1 MLISNIV
8 NGVNTKLAGETMTFN
23 QLKLFLSETIDDIN
37 RELCATYPSFDDL
50 KESDNYNYFPD
61 KYIRSV
67 VITGAA
73 YKFYETDEE
82 GIVTATQYHYDFMDN
97 LFYMKR
103 DYSCKVPTE
112 YQDTDR
118 GYVIGPELRAGVTL
132 GMTGWC

>member
-82 GIVTATQYHYDFMDN
+82 GIVTATQYHYDYLDN

-103 DYSCKVPTE
+103 DYSCSVPPE
-112 YQDTDR
+112 YQDTER
-118 GYVIGPELRAGVTL
+118 GYVTGPELRTGVTL

>member
-23 QLKLFLSETIDDIN
+23 QLKLFLSEVVDDIN
-37 RELCATYPSFDDL
+37 RELCATYPSFDDFT
-50 KESDNYNYFPD
+50 EADNYNYFPD

-67 VITGAA
+67 VIAGAA

-82 GIVTATQYHYDFMDN
+82 GIVTATQYHYDYMDN

-103 DYSCKVPTE
+103 DYTCKVPAE
-112 YQDTDR
+112 YQDADR
-118 GYVIGPELRAGVTL
+118 GYLEGLEMRAGVTL
-132 GMTGWC
+132 GKTGWC

>member
-67 VITGAA
+67 VIMGAA

-82 GIVTATQYHYDFMDN
+82 GIVTATQYHYDYMDN

-103 DYSCKVPTE
+103 DYSCAVPTE
-112 YQDTDR
+112 YQDADR

>member
-50 KESDNYNYFPD
+50 TESDNYNYFPD

-73 YKFYETDEE
+73 YKFYEIDEE
-82 GIVTATQYHYDFMDN
+82 GIVTATQYHYDFLDN

-103 DYSCKVPTE
+103 DYSCSVPE
-112 YQDTDR
+112 QYQDRDR
-118 GYVIGPELRAGVTL
+118 GYVLGPELRAGVTL

>member
-82 GIVTATQYHYDFMDN
+82 GIVTATQYHYDYMDN

-112 YQDTDR
+112 YQDADR

>member
-23 QLKLFLSETIDDIN
+23 QLKLFLSETIDEIN

-50 KESDNYNYFPD
+50 TESDNYNYFPD

-82 GIVTATQYHYDFMDN
+82 GIVTATQYHYDYVDN

-103 DYSCKVPTE
+103 DYSCSVPE
-112 YQDTDR
+112 QYQDRDR
-118 GYVIGPELRAGVTL
+118 GYVLGPELRAGVTL

>member
-23 QLKLFLSETIDDIN
+23 QLKLFLSETIDEIN

-50 KESDNYNYFPD
+50 TESDNYNYFPD

-82 GIVTATQYHYDFMDN
+82 GIVTATQYHYDFLDN

-103 DYSCKVPTE
+103 DYSCSVPE
-112 YQDTDR
+112 QYQDRDR
-118 GYVIGPELRAGVTL
+118 GYVLGPELRAGVTL

>member
-23 QLKLFLSETIDDIN
+23 QLKLFLSEVVDDIN

-50 KESDNYNYFPD
+50 TETDNYNYFPD

-67 VITGAA
+67 VIIGAA

-82 GIVTATQYHYDFMDN
+82 GIVTATQYHYDYMDG

-103 DYSCKVPTE
+103 DYTCQVPTA
-112 YQDTDR
+112 YQDADR
-118 GYVIGPELRAGVTL
+118 GYLEGLEMRAGVTL

>member
-23 QLKLFLSETIDDIN
+23 QLKLFLSEVVDDIN

-50 KESDNYNYFPD
+50 TEANNYNYFPD

-82 GIVTATQYHYDFMDN
+82 GIVTATQYHYDYMDN

-103 DYSCKVPTE
+103 DYTCKVPTE
-112 YQDTDR
+112 YQDADR
-118 GYVIGPELRAGVTL
+118 GYLEGLEMRAGVTL

>member
-37 RELCATYPSFDDL
+37 RELCASYPSFDDL
-50 KESDNYNYFPD
+50 TESDNYNYFPD

-67 VITGAA
+67 VIMGAA

-82 GIVTATQYHYDFMDN
+82 GIVTATQYHYDYMDN

-103 DYSCKVPTE
+103 DYCCSVPE
-112 YQDTDR
+112 QYQDRDR
-118 GYVIGPELRAGVTL
+118 GYVVGPELRAGVTL

>member
-23 QLKLFLSETIDDIN
+23 QLKLFLSETIDEIN

-50 KESDNYNYFPD
+50 TESDNYNYFPD

-103 DYSCKVPTE
+103 DYCCSVPE
-112 YQDTDR
+112 QYQDRDR
-118 GYVIGPELRAGVTL
+118 GYVVGPELRAGVTL

>member
-37 RELCATYPSFDDL
+37 RELCASYPSFDDL
-50 KESDNYNYFPD
+50 TESDNYNYFPD

-67 VITGAA
+67 VIMGAA

-82 GIVTATQYHYDFMDN
+82 GIVTATQYHYDYMDN

-103 DYSCKVPTE
+103 DYCCSVPE
-112 YQDTDR
+112 QYQDRDR
-118 GYVIGPELRAGVTL
+118 GYVLGPELRAGVTL

>member
-67 VITGAA
+67 VIMGAA

-82 GIVTATQYHYDFMDN
+82 GIVTATQYHYDYVDN

-103 DYSCKVPTE
+103 DYCCSVLE
-112 YQDTDR
+112 QYQDRDR
-118 GYVIGPELRAGVTL
+118 GYVVGPELRAGVTL

>member
-82 GIVTATQYHYDFMDN
+82 GIVTATQYHYDYMDN

-103 DYSCKVPTE
+103 DYSCSVPTE
-112 YQDTDR
+112 YQDADH

>member
-23 QLKLFLSETIDDIN
+23 QLKLFLSEVVDDIN
-37 RELCATYPSFDDL
+37 RELCATYPSFDDFT
-50 KESDNYNYFPD
+50 EADNYNYFPD

-82 GIVTATQYHYDFMDN
+82 GIVTATQYHYDYMDN

-103 DYSCKVPTE
+103 DYTCKVPAE
-112 YQDTDR
+112 YQDADR
-118 GYVIGPELRAGVTL
+118 GYLEGLEMRAGVTL

>member
-112 YQDTDR
+112 YQDADR

>member
-37 RELCATYPSFDDL
+37 RELCASYPSFDDL
-50 KESDNYNYFPD
+50 TESDNYNYFPD
-61 KYIRSV
+61 KYIRAV

-82 GIVTATQYHYDFMDN
+82 GIVTATQYHYDYMDN

-103 DYSCKVPTE
+103 DYSCSVPE
-112 YQDTDR
+112 QYQDRDR
-118 GYVIGPELRAGVTL
+118 GYVLGPELRAGVTL